1 ARRGAYHSDLQ
12 DRRRPVA
19 DRQLWRAD
27 IAARRLGHRDPAVPP
42 VLPDDP
48 RRARGGGEDRRRRPV
63 AISDR
68 HRHPFVAHQHLRAV
82 RNPLHLRLEPV
93 FVAASG
99 HEQPVDDDHRAWHSF
114 EVAPEIP
121 VQTEPL
127 EREEALYALIR
138 NCARSGESWVAID
151 ETGRIVGFLLAEPD
165 QARRHYG
172 EHEILELRYAGVVKT
187 HRRRGI
193 FTGLVE
199 RVLAR
204 LVPVV

>member
-1 ARRGAYHSDLQ
+1 
-12 DRRRPVA
+12 VA
-19 DRQLWRAD
+19 EISYRQAKLD
-27 IAARRLGHRDPAVPP
+27 EAANILAV
-42 VLPDDP
+42 L
-48 RRARGGGEDRRRRPV
+48 
-63 AISDR
+63 I
-68 HRHPFVAHQHLRAV
+68 
-82 RNPLHLRLEPV
+82 
-93 FVAASG
+93 
-99 HEQPVDDDHRAWHSF
+99 

-204 LVPVV
+204 LVPVVATVSPANQLGAASLLERLGFRNIGSPGGEQRFRWTPGMAPSERR

>member
-1 ARRGAYHSDLQ
+1 MAEISY
-12 DRRRPVA
+12 
-19 DRQLWRAD
+19 RQAKLDEAAD
-27 IAARRLGHRDPAVPP
+27 ILAV
-42 VLPDDP
+42 L
-48 RRARGGGEDRRRRPV
+48 
-63 AISDR
+63 I
-68 HRHPFVAHQHLRAV
+68 
-82 RNPLHLRLEPV
+82 
-93 FVAASG
+93 
-99 HEQPVDDDHRAWHSF
+99 

-204 LVPVV
+204 LVPVVATVSPANQLGAASLLERLGFHNIGSPGGEQRFRWTPGMAPSERQ